1 MLTMYQL
8 GFSYQNE
15 IPAVYSLGTLGMA
28 GVVQAP
34 VFTVWLFSVALDLK
48 FSPLHFVSE
57 VSNSFWEEINLF
69 LQN

>member
-1 MLTMYQL
+1 
-8 GFSYQNE
+8 
-15 IPAVYSLGTLGMA
+15 MA

-57 VSNSFWEEINLF
+57 ISNSFWEEINLF